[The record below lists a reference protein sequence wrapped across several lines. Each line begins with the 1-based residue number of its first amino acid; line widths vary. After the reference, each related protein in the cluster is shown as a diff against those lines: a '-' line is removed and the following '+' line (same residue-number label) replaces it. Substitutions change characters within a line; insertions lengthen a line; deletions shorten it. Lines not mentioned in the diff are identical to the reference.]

1 MGFLRKR
8 LQRVG
13 MSRGSANLLLAL
25 CTMFLGMSYVMNKIA
40 GAGVPPLEVMAI
52 RYTLAGLLCVPLFR
66 RRLARATARTWRYGI
81 ILGLIA
87 FVSSLGIFYGL
98 LVTEAST
105 AAFLT
110 STAFVFVPLL
120 QTLRHRQLPEPVI
133 LLCTGMAA
141 VAQRGLAHGKAVG
154 RGSGNRLGQ
163 VGAECSEFCYKRHWK
178 RL

>member
-8 LQRVG
+8 LQRLG
-13 MSRGSANLLLAL
+13 MRRSSANLLLAL
-25 CTMFLGMSYVMNKIA
+25 CTMFWGMSYVMNKIA

-141 VAQRGLAHGKAVG
+141 VGIAL
-154 RGSGNRLGQ
+154 L
-163 VGAECSEFCYKRHWK
+163 
-178 RL
+178 